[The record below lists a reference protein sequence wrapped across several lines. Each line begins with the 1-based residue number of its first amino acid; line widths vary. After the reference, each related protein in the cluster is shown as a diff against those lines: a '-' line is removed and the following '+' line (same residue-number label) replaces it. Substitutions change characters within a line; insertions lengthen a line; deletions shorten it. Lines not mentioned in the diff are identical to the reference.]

1 MLLNE
6 LSSGYSVQKLM
17 DGLEGY
23 ELLGKGTGL
32 IKNVKPIF
40 EADEY
45 SLCWLSP
52 DRKDKEELIRQT
64 KANTIV
70 IAQGERFIP
79 RDSQLFIK
87 VANPKLFYVK
97 ILYNLLASSK
107 KHEIHPS
114 AIVHPNAKIHPEVT
128 IGPYSVIG
136 ECEIG
141 EGSII
146 DSHCKIGNRCRIGKY
161 VQVSSGV
168 VIGGDGFGY
177 VTDENGI
184 KIKFPHLGGVV
195 IEDFVEIGAN
205 TCIDRGTLGN
215 TMIREHAKIDNLVHV
230 AHNVEIG
237 RNTLVIA
244 NAMLGGSSSIGE
256 NSWIAPSATIRDT
269 VAIGKNTLV
278 GMGALVTKNIP
289 DNETWAGFPA
299 KKIS

>member
-6 LSSGYSVQKLM
+6 LSKGCSIHKLI

-23 ELLGKGTGL
+23 ELSGNGVG
-32 IKNVKPIF
+32 IINNVKPIF

-52 DRKDKEELIRQT
+52 DRKDKEELVYQT

-70 IAQGERFIP
+70 IGQDERFIP
-79 RDSQLFIK
+79 RDSQLFVK
-87 VANPKLFYVK
+87 VANPKLFYIK
-97 ILYNLLASSK
+97 ILCNLVASPR

-114 AIVHPNAKIHPEVT
+114 AIVHPNAKIHPWVT

-141 EGSII
+141 EGTVI
-146 DSHCKIGNRCRIGKY
+146 DSHCKIGNRCLIGKH
-161 VQVSSGV
+161 VQISSGV
-168 VIGGDGFGY
+168 VVGGDGFGY
-177 VTDENGI
+177 VADENGI

-195 IEDFVEIGAN
+195 IEDYVEIGAN

-215 TMIREHAKIDNLVHV
+215 TVIREYAKIDNLVHV

-269 VAIGKNTLV
+269 VAIGKNALV

-299 KKIS
+299 KKIG